1 MAFGKLKIKAK
12 VTLGRGAIDATVI
25 LKALQDHWSELQ
37 YAIKDLPEDEQN
49 EFKAHFDQVV
59 EGEDD
64 LGAILFGSWDEFDS
78 RMKFLDEEAT
88 QEYTDE
94 LLAQEVLDKE
104 TLEQSLKEFA
114 QTAN

>member
-49 EFKAHFDQVV
+49 EFKAHFD
-59 EGEDD
+59 
-64 LGAILFGSWDEFDS
+64 
-78 RMKFLDEEAT
+78 
-88 QEYTDE
+88 
-94 LLAQEVLDKE
+94 
-104 TLEQSLKEFA
+104 
-114 QTAN
+114 